1 MIALIC
7 HATEANGLLI
17 WRDGCFPSH
26 RSQAPRLEFLVS
38 LTERVPPQSYFV
50 ISAVF
55 HYLGPAC
62 AALLFSFV
70 DPLGVAWLRIASAS
84 FVFAI
89 WRKPW
94 RRVRRLATDER
105 LVIIGLGVSL
115 ALMNI
120 CFYLAIA
127 RLPLATVG
135 AIEFLGPIALAAA
148 GARTRRNLIA
158 LLMAIAGVYLLTR
171 VRLTGEPLGYLFAFA
186 NCLLFVLYIV
196 LGHRIAKAG
205 GAEGIERLGAAMLV
219 AAVVAVPFGF
229 KQAIPAFHSPV
240 LLLSAVG
247 VGISSSVIPYVADQ
261 LAMARLPRATFAL
274 MLSLLPATATVI
286 GFVVLKQIPKPVELL
301 GVGLVIVAVALH
313 RSRNME

>member
-1 MIALIC
+1 MAV
-7 HATEANGLLI
+7 
-17 WRDGCFPSH
+17 SY
-26 RSQAPRLEFLVS
+26 SAPPQPPERGVLVS
-38 LTERVPPQSYFV
+38 LTERVPPQGYFV
-50 ISAVF
+50 VSAVF

-62 AALLFSFV
+62 AALLFGFV
-70 DPLGVAWLRIASAS
+70 DPLGVAWLRIASA
-84 FVFAI
+84 FLVFAI

-94 RRVRRLATDER
+94 RMARRLATDEH

-148 GARTRRNLIA
+148 GARTHRNVTA
-158 LLMAIAGVYLLTR
+158 LLMAIAGVYFLTQ

-196 LGHRIAKAG
+196 LGHRIAKTG
-205 GAEGIERLGAAMLV
+205 GMQGIDRLGAAMLV

-229 KQAIPAFHSPV
+229 QAALPAFHSP
-240 LLLSAVG
+240 LLLAAIG

-274 MLSLLPATATVI
+274 MLSVLPATATVI
-286 GFVVLKQIPKPVELL
+286 GFVVLEQIPQPIELL
-301 GVGLVIVAVALH
+301 GIGLVIVAVALH
-313 RSRNME
+313 RSGNRE